1 MIYPRSKPIS
11 RPHTASSPVRPAA
24 AASEGGT
31 SSPENPQA
39 SKEHHRPESAPQ
51 TKPKD
56 IHKLAEVDQTMHV
69 MKMIYEATGNQI
81 RPSGHSQFDTLG
93 QLSVTPA
100 LSVLRH
106 KRWVDFFSAMKN
118 NGSASEPSSGP
129 KSSKS
134 LSAIPS
140 FQSAKSEATTDE
152 NKLNSDETFKLLKK
166 RIVHL
171 WKELKVP
178 KSDVDFYSYNL
189 LRQCD
194 DSMEQFADMSKYL
207 TVLNHYRLS
216 TSAVIRELL
225 NREHCVATLLETLSQ
240 INRRKTNL
248 TQMGA
253 EVLQNIISVQI
264 STINV
269 IHQIQNWRSNFWR
282 PLPFQ

>member
-11 RPHTASSPVRPAA
+11 RPHTASPSPGRTADA
-24 AASEGGT
+24 NADGGPP
-31 SSPENPQA
+31 SPGKPQP
-39 SKEHHRPESAPQ
+39 SKQNRPESAPH
-51 TKPKD
+51 TRSRD

-93 QLSVTPA
+93 QLSVMPA

-118 NGSASEPSSGP
+118 SNGVSEPSTVQKSG
-129 KSSKS
+129 SKS

-140 FQSAKSEATTDE
+140 FQSAKSEATDE
-152 NKLNSDETFKLLKK
+152 NKLNAEETFKILKK
-166 RIVHL
+166 RVIHL

-178 KSDVDFYSYNL
+178 KSDIDFYSYNL

-194 DSMEQFADMSKYL
+194 NSMEQFADISKYL
-207 TVLNHYRLS
+207 TVLNSYRLS
-216 TSAVIRELL
+216 TSAVIREIL
-225 NREHCVATLLETLSQ
+225 NREHWIATLLDTLNQ
-240 INRRKTNL
+240 VNRRKTNL
-248 TQMGA
+248 SQMKT
-253 EVLQNIISVQI
+253 EVLRNIVSVQI
-264 STINV
+264 STVNV